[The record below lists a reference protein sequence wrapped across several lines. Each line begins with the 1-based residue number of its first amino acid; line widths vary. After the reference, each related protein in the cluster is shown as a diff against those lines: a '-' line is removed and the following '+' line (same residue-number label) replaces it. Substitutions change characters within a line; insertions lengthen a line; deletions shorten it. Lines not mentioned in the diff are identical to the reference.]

1 MGTFTTIANPEM
13 NVLLIQLEF
22 PTWSRARAWTYSAQ
36 LAFEEGLEANGV
48 KFVTMLALHGLS
60 PQEQESWVNQVRE
73 VCTSTRFDQVWIE
86 LVHLN
91 LDDDFLMWLSSVV
104 PVRVAFIGESLEYAP
119 EVYAVAP
126 LLKDRR
132 RVVEKR
138 LRFMTHA
145 LVCDER
151 DEERL
156 NANGPVKAMWWQTS
170 VPRRFVC
177 DNPKLPEINRATF
190 FGALYGERKEWL
202 NMDILKDILVRTG
215 SAIDTSPYPRLFD
228 EIQAI
233 ILFLLK
239 RGIHHTQLRDDYLTI
254 LRRIRREIFALILDD
269 YRTGCAVV
277 NLPHFVQAYSGR
289 VGEAMAAGRPVITWE
304 IPDRPR
310 TKALFEEDKE
320 ILIFPKD
327 KPEALASHIRS
338 IQSDPEF
345 GHSIAVHAR
354 DKVLR
359 CFTTEK
365 LVERILEW
373 IRNGKSDNHASKE
386 SILISSKAEVGK
398 FDIADVDIL
407 LSNLSAHM
415 KPLGLRGR
423 VGLEFLYLKRYLSE
437 CIPK

>member
-1 MGTFTTIANPEM
+1 MTKFANPEV

-22 PTWSRARAWTYSAQ
+22 STWSRARAWTYSAQ

-60 PQEQESWVNQVRE
+60 PQELETWVTQVRE
-73 VCTSTRFDQVWIE
+73 VCASTQFDQVWIE

-91 LDDDFLMWLSSVV
+91 LDDSFLTWLSSVV
-104 PVRVAFIGESLEYAP
+104 PVRVAIIGESLEYAP
-119 EVYAVAP
+119 EVYSIAP
-126 LLKDRR
+126 ALKERR
-132 RVVEKR
+132 NVVESR

-156 NANGPVKAMWWQTS
+156 NANGLVKAMWWQTAI
-170 VPRRFVC
+170 PRRFVC
-177 DNPKLPEINRATF
+177 GEPSLPEFDCATF

-202 NMDILKDILVRTG
+202 KMGILKDILVRTG
-215 SAIDTSPYPRLFD
+215 SGIDTSRYPHLFD

-233 ILFLLK
+233 IVFLLK
-239 RGIHHTQLRDDYLTI
+239 RGIHHTQLRDDYLAI

-310 TKALFEEDKE
+310 TKALFEEGKE
-320 ILIFPKD
+320 ILIFPKNE
-327 KPEALASHIRS
+327 PEELASHIRS

-354 DKVLR
+354 DKILR

-373 IRNGKSDNHASKE
+373 IRNGKSDKHASNE
-386 SILISSKAEVGK
+386 RIIVASKAESGPI
-398 FDIADVDIL
+398 DIADVDIL
-407 LSNLSAHM
+407 LSNLSAHL
-415 KPLGLRGR
+415 KPLGMQGS
-423 VGLEFLYLKRYLSE
+423 VGFKFLCFKRYLSE